1 MAPVPGSSEQT
12 MPEMETYWTL
22 EKSAKTPVPASSV
35 TFEGKEWSGY
45 LDMTGW
51 EGLGVLKL
59 NSADRHV
66 AGAGRDGLL
75 RDGEVEFDHRR
86 VCRPVGGSLALL
98 LGVHRVEGQQR
109 LVVPVEVD
117 GTQEDLDVQRLRA
130 ADDLD
135 VGVR

>member
-1 MAPVPGSSEQT
+1 MG
-12 MPEMETYWTL
+12 
-22 EKSAKTPVPASSV
+22 
-35 TFEGKEWSGY
+35 
-45 LDMTGW
+45 
-51 EGLGVLKL
+51 GLGYFKAE
-59 NSADRHV
+59 STDRHV

-86 VCRPVGGSLALL
+86 VCRPVGSAFALL

-117 GTQEDLDVQRLRA
+117 GTQEDLEVQRLRA